1 LTSTVVD
8 LIEAW
13 HKYDA
18 KHGGRL
24 IQIRKAYL
32 VLLSTMTSGSQK
44 TRISD
49 MEIMQKLYAICGNML
64 RKNAPEQLIKLL
76 INTLHKSLPLVK
88 PLALV
93 PYSDSNYQFSPEE
106 IKDSEIDVLPIGKRV
121 EQQNKS

>member
-1 LTSTVVD
+1 
-8 LIEAW
+8 
-13 HKYDA
+13 
-18 KHGGRL
+18 
-24 IQIRKAYL
+24 
-32 VLLSTMTSGSQK
+32 MTSGSQK